1 MFTGT
6 PEELRRLES
15 QAAELG
21 AKVADLLNRME
32 ALKAGSLMI
41 GMGRI
46 NGFGFVI
53 HRRGNAWS
61 LER

>member
-6 PEELRRLES
+6 PEELRRLEN

-21 AKVADLLNRME
+21 GQIADLLNKLE
-32 ALKAGSLMI
+32 ALKAGCPQI

-46 NGFGFVI
+46 SGPGFVV
-53 HRRGNAWS
+53 HRRGNGWS
-61 LER
+61 LDR